1 VTVFSESDPG
11 DRVIEM
17 QVYQGVNRPKY
28 DVTQRSARW
37 AMERDRV
44 IEALNVA
51 TITAAACCADKKG
64 QHAECKCAVHAPGEP
79 YEPLGLASVGDTFAE
94 YRY

>member
-1 VTVFSESDPG
+1 
-11 DRVIEM
+11 M

-44 IEALNVA
+44 IEAANVA
-51 TITAAACCADKKG
+51 TINAAACCKHKKT
-64 QHAECKCAVHAPGEP
+64 ETDCKCAVHAPGEP
-79 YEPLGLASVGDTFAE
+79 YEPLGLASVGDAFAE